1 MCSFKSVWFPFFRNH
16 ISASVVGMLL
26 SLSGLYGQSLGDYR
40 TNGAVN
46 FSTAT
51 NWQRYNGS
59 TWVAASAAPNF
70 NDGLILIRNGHTAD
84 INVAVTLD
92 QVVIESGGVL
102 ARSTASTDLTINDGV
117 GHDIVIQNGG
127 LFLHSSSNVA
137 PLGTGT
143 IEIQGGGMIRITNNT
158 GGQAYRY
165 ANNQDITFAARMFWQ
180 HEAIFETSVF
190 GAYPTAN
197 ITYFP
202 NVSAGVFPIFRQG
215 VTLGLVGANTPT
227 TFRGTYEANGNITF
241 NNTGE
246 KRFLGGLR
254 IGAGAEVSQSTTC
267 GLFVVEREIGGP
279 GAIVLQNGNI
289 HLNQVRLTNNI
300 RIDNNSTDPGTAL
313 ITTQNAVDFSTFV
326 LSGTANFSAQDTLKT
341 ANAQGFSATAAL
353 GSVQNTGTRNF
364 ATVIGFRFYG
374 TTNQVTG
381 SGLPAAIQWLE
392 IDNTQTVTLSQNL
405 DVSGYVQ
412 LRNGTFALQN
422 SRLRLLSADNQPLRR
437 TNGRLQTTASS
448 SLQLG
453 NAATAGGAA
462 LVLSSDFFTANPAP
476 LQDFTLFRNNGL
488 SLLNLDLRIHGTL
501 TVGRGV
507 LNLQQQIID
516 LGNDGV
522 LSEDYLNNHVVTDLS
537 TGLNETNKGGYLLFQ
552 NRTVGST
559 IPNNIAGSGVFIARS
574 NTDITLDV
582 RRYHYAALG
591 FSILRVYSIQLTAGT
606 INAGNTATVRI
617 AYPLLAL
624 NGHPAADL
632 RVYRNAGGG
641 WQELGRNPSQT
652 SLANQ
657 WVGLENIQSFSDW
670 TLAPE
675 NSPLPID
682 LLRWEVDIHPQNP
695 QHARLRWTVR
705 PLQTDTI
712 SYWIDKSTNLQIDNT
727 HPIVHLRV
735 SQNLRNS
742 PVQYQAIDTAFQQSA
757 YYRLRWYDQGRLRHS
772 EWRYLAKNN
781 TNAQDWV
788 LYPNPT
794 PYTLSLKG
802 GPSPDEYCT
811 ILLLDIQGR
820 QLWQQSG
827 AFELVWQQL
836 NEQLIRLSSGPYLL
850 KIETRFQQWNSRF
863 QKE

>member
-1 MCSFKSVWFPFFRNH
+1 
-16 ISASVVGMLL
+16 
-26 SLSGLYGQSLGDYR
+26 
-40 TNGAVN
+40 
-46 FSTAT
+46 
-51 NWQRYNGS
+51 
-59 TWVAASAAPNF
+59 
-70 NDGLILIRNGHTAD
+70 
-84 INVAVTLD
+84 
-92 QVVIESGGVL
+92 
-102 ARSTASTDLTINDGV
+102 
-117 GHDIVIQNGG
+117 
-127 LFLHSSSNVA
+127 
-137 PLGTGT
+137 
-143 IEIQGGGMIRITNNT
+143 
-158 GGQAYRY
+158 
-165 ANNQDITFAARMFWQ
+165 
-180 HEAIFETSVF
+180 
-190 GAYPTAN
+190 
-197 ITYFP
+197 
-202 NVSAGVFPIFRQG
+202 
-215 VTLGLVGANTPT
+215 
-227 TFRGTYEANGNITF
+227 
-241 NNTGE
+241 
-246 KRFLGGLR
+246 
-254 IGAGAEVSQSTTC
+254 
-267 GLFVVEREIGGP
+267 
-279 GAIVLQNGNI
+279 
-289 HLNQVRLTNNI
+289 
-300 RIDNNSTDPGTAL
+300 
-313 ITTQNAVDFSTFV
+313 
-326 LSGTANFSAQDTLKT
+326 
-341 ANAQGFSATAAL
+341 
-353 GSVQNTGTRNF
+353 
-364 ATVIGFRFYG
+364 
-374 TTNQVTG
+374 
-381 SGLPAAIQWLE
+381 
-392 IDNTQTVTLSQNL
+392 
-405 DVSGYVQ
+405 
-412 LRNGTFALQN
+412 
-422 SRLRLLSADNQPLRR
+422 
-437 TNGRLQTTASS
+437 
-448 SLQLG
+448 
-453 NAATAGGAA
+453 
-462 LVLSSDFFTANPAP
+462 
-476 LQDFTLFRNNGL
+476 
-488 SLLNLDLRIHGTL
+488 
-501 TVGRGV
+501 
-507 LNLQQQIID
+507 
-516 LGNDGV
+516 
-522 LSEDYLNNHVVTDLS
+522 
-537 TGLNETNKGGYLLFQ
+537 
-552 NRTVGST
+552 
-559 IPNNIAGSGVFIARS
+559 
-574 NTDITLDV
+574 
-582 RRYHYAALG
+582 
-591 FSILRVYSIQLTAGT
+591 
-606 INAGNTATVRI
+606 VRI